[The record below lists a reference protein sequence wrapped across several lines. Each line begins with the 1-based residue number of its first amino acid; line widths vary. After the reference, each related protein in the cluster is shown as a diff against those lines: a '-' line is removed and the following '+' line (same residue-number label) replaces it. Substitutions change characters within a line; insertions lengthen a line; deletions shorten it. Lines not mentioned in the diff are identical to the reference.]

1 MVFPSARGKN
11 MVCNEIN
18 PIPLHQEIPMSD
30 TTSAPAPA
38 EKSFGR
44 EVTEQSTLAL
54 ATTAA
59 AFVGMV
65 GGLAVVNAFIERREA
80 KKLAKEPQAEKA

>member
-1 MVFPSARGKN
+1 
-11 MVCNEIN
+11 
-18 PIPLHQEIPMSD
+18 MSE
-30 TTSAPAPA
+30 TTSTPTQA

-59 AFVGMV
+59 AVVGLF
-65 GGLAVVNAFIERREA
+65 GAAIATERFSTWRENRHE
-80 KKLAKEPQAEKA
+80 KKLAKKAHKKA

>member
-1 MVFPSARGKN
+1 
-11 MVCNEIN
+11 
-18 PIPLHQEIPMSD
+18 MSD
-30 TTSAPAPA
+30 TTSTPPLA

-59 AFVGMV
+59 AFVGMF
-65 GGLAVVNAFIERREA
+65 GGIALVQTVLDRREA
-80 KKLAKEPQAEKA
+80 KKLAKESQAQEA